1 MDLPQN
7 RFKRALVSGRPQ
19 IGLWSSLSS
28 NYTVEVI
35 AGAGFDWILLDTEHS
50 PSDLESVLTQLQ
62 AAAPHPPPPPV
73 RRPRNDKVTIK
84 RMLAIGAHSLLV
96 PHVFPPAAGQQAGAL

>member
-1 MDLPQN
+1 MELPQN
-7 RFKRALVSGRPQ
+7 SFKRALKAGKPQ

-50 PSDLESVLTQLQ
+50 PADP
-62 AAAPHPPPPPV
+62 AAATQHRSYSPVARSARPHRSVSQVASRTPV
-73 RRPRNDKVTIK
+73 KFAPTSTAQT
-84 RMLAIGAHSLLV
+84 L
-96 PHVFPPAAGQQAGAL
+96 